1 MALSLCPP
9 GIPAGF
15 TKSLG
20 WQKEL
25 SSTVGLVVVSHTV
38 HTYTYHEPLQPGITS
53 VTSFGTVYFPP
64 HPICCPFLAGDSGGG
79 HSHSKSLPK
88 LSPRKGCG
96 QPCHDK
102 LLSPKYKSIKK
113 HSSHSHLQ
121 SSPTS
126 WPHRNTLWVTR
137 FCTVPVWF
145 VFEPLRNSDI

>member
-1 MALSLCPP
+1 MALFLQGFVLGSQNQWDNKRSFPVQYVWWLCY
-9 GIPAGF
+9 
-15 TKSLG
+15 T
-20 WQKEL
+20 QY
-25 SSTVGLVVVSHTV
+25 THT
-38 HTYTYHEPLQPGITS
+38 HIIPLQPDITS
-53 VTSFGTVYFPP
+53 VTGFGTVYFPP

-79 HSHSKSLPK
+79 YAHSQSLPK

-96 QPCHDK
+96 QHCHDK
-102 LLSPKYKSIKK
+102 PLIPKHRSINK